1 LHYITRI
8 ITTFD
13 RICGRQK
20 RLRIALDWE
29 TVAHVQSRCPGASL
43 NDLRYLE
50 RLIDER
56 RIFRAVDDDT
66 RQEIWTRLREVKH
79 LIPTLG
85 SLQQDFKYIR
95 GPAKAVYRLLNAKK
109 SRRQGRRTLRNLA
122 KSVFLMRRSHGK
134 ATIQVT
140 DDSTQEIAGSVDD
153 QFEMGF
159 QQLYLFAMRESWN
172 LVGDCPLKEQ
182 ARKTPSTR
190 SPDPIVWHGFADLA
204 YKLGF
209 ESPEIQRLRQANAFE
224 EKARQLLPDSKEW
237 PCEGVPREQLLAH
250 IATLY
255 RTKSPNP
262 PVPRHEPRLLTD
274 GPGERVDRRQ
284 GRCYESAYD
293 RDKQHMFLKTLSQP
307 INGCANSVT
316 SLFVRRSV
324 HHAFFPPC
332 RIESEAP
339 VVSEPSGNSGDAGAR
354 QQNDDID
361 MPDAAASNRSSPERD
376 GLDAEPDPE
385 AGLTETLQEG
395 GPSSNRGVGDD
406 LLSTPS
412 TASMVVAKTDLVRK
426 RSTSSSSPGG
436 PLPPAPSSALQLTVF
451 DESGW
456 SRKRPRTTHNSNTVG
471 GQSDDEHTGGSEL
484 ESGGEN
490 QMVISSPSMLL
501 TSGESLRE
509 DAHADSSDPRGVA
522 IWKGVDGKY
531 EEVEGIRCTSFQQL
545 KAELQQLL
553 EYDTSDS
560 DGRGLRAEECWKRA
574 TSLGGDRRV
583 YVTFSQVW

>member
-1 LHYITRI
+1 
-8 ITTFD
+8 
-13 RICGRQK
+13 
-20 RLRIALDWE
+20 
-29 TVAHVQSRCPGASL
+29 
-43 NDLRYLE
+43 
-50 RLIDER
+50 
-56 RIFRAVDDDT
+56 
-66 RQEIWTRLREVKH
+66 
-79 LIPTLG
+79 
-85 SLQQDFKYIR
+85 
-95 GPAKAVYRLLNAKK
+95 
-109 SRRQGRRTLRNLA
+109 
-122 KSVFLMRRSHGK
+122 
-134 ATIQVT
+134 
-140 DDSTQEIAGSVDD
+140 
-153 QFEMGF
+153 
-159 QQLYLFAMRESWN
+159 
-172 LVGDCPLKEQ
+172 
-182 ARKTPSTR
+182 
-190 SPDPIVWHGFADLA
+190 
-204 YKLGF
+204 
-209 ESPEIQRLRQANAFE
+209 
-224 EKARQLLPDSKEW
+224 
-237 PCEGVPREQLLAH
+237 
-250 IATLY
+250 
-255 RTKSPNP
+255 
-262 PVPRHEPRLLTD
+262 
-274 GPGERVDRRQ
+274 
-284 GRCYESAYD
+284 
-293 RDKQHMFLKTLSQP
+293 
-307 INGCANSVT
+307 
-316 SLFVRRSV
+316 
-324 HHAFFPPC
+324 
-332 RIESEAP
+332 
-339 VVSEPSGNSGDAGAR
+339 VSEPSGNSGDAGAR

-361 MPDAAASNRSSPERD
+361 MPDAAASNRSSPGRD